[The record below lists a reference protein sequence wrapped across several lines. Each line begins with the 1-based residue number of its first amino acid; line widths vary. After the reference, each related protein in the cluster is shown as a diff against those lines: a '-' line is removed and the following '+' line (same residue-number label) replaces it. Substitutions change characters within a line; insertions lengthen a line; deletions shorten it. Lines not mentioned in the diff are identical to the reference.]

1 MTCQLCLN
9 NFTGVCKDER
19 AYRFLLKGLEELV
32 KRLLL
37 SGASSGCEDRRA
49 VIALLGASRLP
60 SLRDLASMEG
70 RSMTR
75 KEDWGGFSD
84 SSRTLPDDL
93 RRANPLGILMGILMG
108 LEEIIAPRL
117 DFLPVGGLLC
127 KKNQPA
133 RTWAAPLVSYN
144 RSRPRRGFVLID

>member
-1 MTCQLCLN
+1 MTCQLCLSG
-9 NFTGVCKDER
+9 FTGLCKDER
-19 AYRFLLKGLEELV
+19 AYRFLLKSLEEPA
-32 KRLLL
+32 KRLL

-49 VIALLGASRLP
+49 VIALLGASKLP

-93 RRANPLGILMGILMG
+93 RRAKPLGILMGILMG
-108 LEEIIAPRL
+108 LEEIIAP
-117 DFLPVGGLLC
+117 
-127 KKNQPA
+127 
-133 RTWAAPLVSYN
+133 
-144 RSRPRRGFVLID
+144 

>member
-75 KEDWGGFSD
+75 KED
-84 SSRTLPDDL
+84 
-93 RRANPLGILMGILMG
+93 
-108 LEEIIAPRL
+108 
-117 DFLPVGGLLC
+117 
-127 KKNQPA
+127 
-133 RTWAAPLVSYN
+133 
-144 RSRPRRGFVLID
+144 